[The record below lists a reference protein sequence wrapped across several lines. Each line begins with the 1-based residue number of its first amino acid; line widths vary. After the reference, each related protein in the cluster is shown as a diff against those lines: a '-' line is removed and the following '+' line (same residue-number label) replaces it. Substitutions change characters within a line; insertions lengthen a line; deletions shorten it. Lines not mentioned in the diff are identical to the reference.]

1 MTVTSP
7 LGPIMADVAGLTL
20 TDDDVA
26 RLQDPLIGS
35 IILFARNYESPA
47 QLRALTAQIKAAR
60 SPQLLIAV
68 DHEGGRVQRFHEG
81 FTKIPPMR
89 ELGTLWD
96 QSHENGLLAAR
107 EIGYVIGAEL
117 GAHGVDFSF
126 APVLD
131 LDWGASG
138 VIGHRAFHREPA
150 AVAELAGALI
160 TGMHE
165 AGTVACGKHFPGHGH
180 VRADSHHEIP
190 RDDRS
195 REDIFADDLVPFAR
209 LAKVLDS
216 IMPAHVIYES
226 VDSRPAGFSPI
237 WIQQILRT
245 ELGFGGILFSDDLT
259 MEGASVA
266 GGIVDRA
273 VAAFS
278 AGCDV
283 APVCNNPQLCD
294 QLLAGLRARGYLMPA
309 GLGPRLERL
318 RYRGDAT
325 TAMQGARYQSAL
337 ATLAEF
343 DLV

>member
-1 MTVTSP
+1 MT
-7 LGPIMADVAGLTL
+7 LGPVMADVAGTTL
-20 TDDDVA
+20 TDEDVA

-35 IILFARNYESPA
+35 IILFARNFESPA
-47 QLRALTAQIKAAR
+47 QLRALTAQIKAVR
-60 SPQLLIAV
+60 TPHLLIAV

-96 QSHENGLLAAR
+96 RSPENGLLAAR

-138 VIGHRAFHREPA
+138 VIGHRAFHREPGA
-150 AVAELAGALI
+150 IAELAGALI
-160 TGMHE
+160 GGLHE

-180 VRADSHHEIP
+180 VRADSHHEVP

-195 REDIFADDLVPFAR
+195 RDAIYAEDMIPFAR
-209 LAKVLDS
+209 LAKQLDS
-216 IMPAHVIYES
+216 IMPAHVIYEN
-226 VDSRPAGFSPI
+226 VDSRPAGFSPV
-237 WIQQILRT
+237 WLQQILRT

-266 GGIVDRA
+266 GDILDRA
-273 VAAFS
+273 VAAFA
-278 AGCDV
+278 AGCDI

-294 QLLAGLRARGYLMPA
+294 QLLAGLRSRGFTTPA

-318 RYRGDAT
+318 RYRGRAAT
-325 TAMQGARYQSAL
+325 VLQDARYRSAL
-337 ATLAEF
+337 ATLADF
-343 DLV
+343 GLV